1 MYGYI
6 SNSKERVFEDLMLET
21 KEKPYQEFFLFQF
34 IRWWCTKM
42 QINQWSPQ
50 RFFILYTDFF
60 LF

>member
-34 IRWWCTKM
+34 IRW
-42 QINQWSPQ
+42 
-50 RFFILYTDFF
+50 
-60 LF
+60 